1 MNPRRKDIEETLKLL
16 HRKLSAF
23 ERELVVASST
33 TIKFELQHRIDNE
46 IKPQIARYEAE
57 YQQLLSPVYSNSPT
71 QQSSLQ
77 NKTLRKH
84 SELVKSVAIS
94 PIGQIVASGGADK
107 TVNLWDLKTGNLL
120 RTLTGH
126 SSPILSVKFSPD
138 GMTLATASN
147 LEAGSSNIK
156 IWDVQTGELKK
167 NVGGN
172 LINLRSS
179 CLAFSPD
186 GEILASGNID
196 ATIRLWKVRTG
207 ELETTLKGHG
217 WDVNSVEF
225 SQNGRYLVSGGL
237 DGAIK
242 VWNWRNGRLLK
253 TFNRPSPEDF
263 VGSLVAWFD
272 SSVGAIYS
280 VTIDPDGTIIAS
292 GGAEQPII
300 LWGISTGKI
309 VKTFTEH
316 TGSVFSVSFSPN
328 GQLLASGGDDNTIRI
343 WDVATGEVR
352 QTFSHLG
359 PVYSVAFSPNGKTL
373 VSGSRDTTVKIWE
386 IED

>member
-1 MNPRRKDIEETLKLL
+1 MNQRRKHIEETLKLL
-16 HRKLSAF
+16 HQKLSAL
-23 ERELVVASST
+23 ERELVVASSP

-196 ATIRLWKVRTG
+196 ATIKLWKVRTG

-242 VWNWRNGRLLK
+242 VWNWRNARLLK

-263 VGSLVAWFD
+263 VGSLV
-272 SSVGAIYS
+272 
-280 VTIDPDGTIIAS
+280 
-292 GGAEQPII
+292 
-300 LWGISTGKI
+300 
-309 VKTFTEH
+309 
-316 TGSVFSVSFSPN
+316 
-328 GQLLASGGDDNTIRI
+328 
-343 WDVATGEVR
+343 
-352 QTFSHLG
+352 
-359 PVYSVAFSPNGKTL
+359 
-373 VSGSRDTTVKIWE
+373 
-386 IED
+386 